1 MIIWINGTFGVG
13 KTTAAKG
20 LQKRIPGS
28 DIFDPESVGQ
38 LLREQLPSTR
48 TYSDF
53 QDEPLWRELTRVILE
68 RSNQSGN
75 RTIIVPMTV
84 TNPIYFDEIVG
95 ELRRRGHLV
104 HHVSLMAS
112 TTTVKRRLL
121 RRFERPDSWGGQQAD
136 ARIQALTDPLFNQ
149 HIQTDRLTKQGV
161 VDAIALSCDLHIAP
175 PCRKRL
181 F

>member
-38 LLREQLPSTR
+38 LLREQLPWTR

-95 ELRRRGHLV
+95 GLRRRGYLV

-112 TTTVKRRLL
+112 PTTVKRRLL

-161 VDAIALSCDLHIAP
+161 VDAIALICDLHVAP